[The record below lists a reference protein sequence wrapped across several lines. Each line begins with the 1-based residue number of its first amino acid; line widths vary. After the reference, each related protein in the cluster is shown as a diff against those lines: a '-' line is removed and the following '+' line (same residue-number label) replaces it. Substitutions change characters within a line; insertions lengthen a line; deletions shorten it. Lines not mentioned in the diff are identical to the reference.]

1 VAPVAAP
8 PTIASGNGPPSPLRR
23 EGEVRPGFKVWS
35 VIEGAKVTSFLPYGR
50 QSIDQSDID
59 AVVETLRSDYLTT
72 GPAVDRFERDLAE
85 AMGAKEAVVVANGT
99 AALHIAALTQ
109 TLKPIDAVIVP
120 SITFAASANCIAYCG
135 AKIVF
140 ADVDSDTGLITDNS
154 FDEALG
160 AIGPDYRFA
169 GAIPVHYAGRAVDL
183 SHISAVC
190 RQRGAFLI
198 EDACHAIGTTGP
210 QGAIG
215 ACEASD
221 MAVFSFHPVKTLTTG
236 EGGAVTTND
245 SDLARRLR
253 LLRSH
258 GIERDPKHFE
268 GLGYVGDAD
277 NGPWVYEMQ
286 ALGFNYRLP
295 DLNCALGSAQLKR
308 LPHFMA
314 RRAALVER
322 YHEALSA
329 TNLPVRWTPPE
340 GQKPTFHLFAV
351 SIDFKAL
358 GTTRTAVVKGLRDRG
373 IGSQVH
379 YIPVHRQPYWQTRAL
394 AQRELPGAD
403 RYYQTTLSLPLFA
416 DMDDGDPARVVAALR
431 EVLDV

>member
-1 VAPVAAP
+1 M
-8 PTIASGNGPPSPLRR
+8 SD
-23 EGEVRPGFKVWS
+23 
-35 VIEGAKVTSFLPYGR
+35 FLPYGR

-72 GPAVDRFERDLAE
+72 GPAVERFECELAE
-85 AMGAKEAVVVANGT
+85 AVGAKHAVVVANGT
-99 AALHIAALTQ
+99 AALHIAALTRDLQ
-109 TLKPIDAVIVP
+109 PNDAVIVP

-135 AKIVF
+135 AQVVF
-140 ADVDSDTGLITDNS
+140 ADVDPDTGLITDDA
-154 FDEALG
+154 FDEAL
-160 AIGPDYRFA
+160 AVIGPDHRFA
-169 GAIPVHYAGRAVDL
+169 GVVPVHYAGRAVDL
-183 SHISAVC
+183 SHISSVC
-190 RQRGAFLI
+190 RDRGAFLI

-221 MAVFSFHPVKTLTTG
+221 MAIFSFHPVKTLTTG

-245 SDLARRLR
+245 ADLARRLR

-258 GIERDPKHFE
+258 GIERDPGHFA
-268 GLGYVGDAD
+268 GLRFGGDAD
-277 NGPWVYEMQ
+277 TGPWVYEMQ

-308 LPHFMA
+308 LPQFVA

-322 YHEALSA
+322 YHEALAA
-329 TNLPVRWTPPE
+329 TNLPVRWAPPVE
-340 GQKPTFHLFAV
+340 QRPTFHLFAV
-351 SIDFKAL
+351 SIDFEAL
-358 GTTRTAVVKGLRDRG
+358 GTTRTAVMQGLRDRG

-394 AQRELPGAD
+394 AQRDLPGAD
-403 RYYQTTLSLPLFA
+403 RYYKTTLSLPLYA
-416 DMDDGDPARVVAALR
+416 DMGDDDPARVVAALG

>member
-1 VAPVAAP
+1 MA
-8 PTIASGNGPPSPLRR
+8 
-23 EGEVRPGFKVWS
+23 E
-35 VIEGAKVTSFLPYGR
+35 FLPYGR

-72 GPAVDRFERDLAE
+72 GPAVERFERELAE
-85 AMGAKEAVVVANGT
+85 AVGAKHAVVVANGT
-99 AALHIAALTQ
+99 AALHIAALTRD
-109 TLKPIDAVIVP
+109 LMPNDAVIVP

-135 AKIVF
+135 AQVIF
-140 ADVDSDTGLITDNS
+140 ADVDPNTGLITGDA
-154 FDEALG
+154 FDEAL
-160 AIGPDYRFA
+160 ATIGPDHRFA
-169 GAIPVHYAGRAVDL
+169 GVVPVHYAGRAVDL
-183 SHISAVC
+183 SHISAMC
-190 RQRGAFLI
+190 RERGAFLI

-210 QGAIG
+210 QGPIG

-245 SDLARRLR
+245 PELARRLR

-258 GIERDPKHFE
+258 GIERDADHFE
-268 GLGYVGDAD
+268 GLGYDGDAD

-314 RRAALVER
+314 RRVALVER
-322 YHEALSA
+322 YHQALTAS
-329 TNLPVRWTPPE
+329 NLPVRWAPPV
-340 GQKPTFHLFAV
+340 GQQPTFHLFAI
-351 SIDFKAL
+351 SIDFEAL
-358 GTTRTAVVKGLRDRG
+358 STTRTAVMQGLRARG

-379 YIPVHRQPYWQTRAL
+379 YIPVHRQPWWQTRAL
-394 AQRELPGAD
+394 SQRELPGAD
-403 RYYQTTLSLPLFA
+403 RYYKTTLSLPLYA
-416 DMDDGDPARVVAALR
+416 DMSDDDPARVVEALA
-431 EVLDV
+431 EVLNV